1 MGLRSATSTESRS
14 GRDLVAQTAIG
25 DLVFI
30 RVRTPAFMQV
40 ADATGSWTNHVGV
53 VIDGAGTIAE
63 SRFPLSGLTTLPRFA
78 RRSARGRI
86 AIARLRRGLR
96 IHEQHH
102 LAVAAHRRIG
112 IVYDTGFNMTSRG
125 QFCSRFAR
133 EVIAEATGEQIGQEQ
148 CFADL
153 LRAQPNAPLWF
164 WTLWFLG
171 QIPWH
176 RKTVTPVSLLQSPA
190 VELVFDGHWP
200 PEPHGDGAFGGC
212 TGASVSDRSDPT
224 TAN

>member
-1 MGLRSATSTESRS
+1 MGSRSATNTDSQS
-14 GRDLVAQTAIG
+14 GRDRFIRTAIG

-30 RVRTPAFMQV
+30 RVRTPPFMQV
-40 ADATGSWTNHVGV
+40 TDATGSWTNHVGI

-63 SRFPLSGLTTLPRFA
+63 SRFPISGLTTLPRFA
-78 RRSARGRI
+78 RRSASGRI

-96 IHEQHH
+96 SHEIHR
-102 LAVAAHRRIG
+102 LGVAAHKRIG
-112 IVYDTGFNMTSRG
+112 IAYDTGFNLESGR

-133 EVIAEATGEQIGQEQ
+133 EVIAESTGELVGQEQ

-171 QIPWH
+171 QIPWQ
-176 RKTVTPVSLLQSPA
+176 RKTVTPVSLLHSPA
-190 VELVFDGHWP
+190 VELVFDGHFQ
-200 PEPHGDGAFGGC
+200 PEGHGGGVFGRC
-212 TGASVSDRSDPT
+212 TGARVSVRTDSSG
-224 TAN
+224 AK